1 MDLNNPV
8 IRLCIAGTRSE
19 FEGRKDDACEF
30 YRQAWEA
37 ASDDYEACI
46 AAHYMAR
53 CQDSPE
59 DTLRGNQQALERAD
73 AVKGEQIKDFYPS
86 LYLNMGRSYEL
97 LGDQTEAKKYYNRAA
112 ELGVPLAFLSTFALC
127 SKE

>member
-8 IRLCIAGTRSE
+8 IRLCIEGTQAE
-19 FEGRKDDACEF
+19 FRGRKDEACKR

-37 ASDDYEACI
+37 VTDDYEACI

-53 CQDSPE
+53 CQDSPKE
-59 DTLRGNQQALERAD
+59 ILRWNQQALKRAD
-73 AVKGEQIKDFYPS
+73 AVKDERIKHFYPS

-97 LGDQTEAKKYYNRAA
+97 LGDQAEAKKYFDIAA
-112 ELGVPLAFLSTFALC
+112 ELGASHRIN
-127 SKE
+127 